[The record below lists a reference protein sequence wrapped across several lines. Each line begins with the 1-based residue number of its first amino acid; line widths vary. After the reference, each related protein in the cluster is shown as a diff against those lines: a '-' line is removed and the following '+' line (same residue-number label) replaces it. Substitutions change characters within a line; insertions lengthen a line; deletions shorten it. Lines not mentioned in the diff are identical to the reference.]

1 MNSNGSSNGVAI
13 IGMACRFPGACNIA
27 TFWENL
33 CRGVESITHFS
44 REELLREG
52 VDTALLDDPSYVRAS
67 PILEGFDLFDA
78 AFFGYSA
85 REAQFMDPQQRL
97 LHEVAWEAFE
107 DAGYHPETAE
117 GPTGVFA
124 SAGGVVTS
132 YLVAHQRRH
141 SSLPGATGSMQHI
154 GNDKDFLSTRLSYKL
169 NLTGPTL
176 NIQTACSSSLVA
188 LHLACRSLASGEC
201 RMALVGAATVRAPH
215 KAGYLYNKGDILSP
229 DGHCRAFDAKA
240 EGTIFGSGA
249 AAVLLKDVD
258 ETKVDSH
265 QIQAVNKARAH

>member
-1 MNSNGSSNGVAI
+1 MSTNGSSEGIAI
-13 IGMACRFPGACNIA
+13 IGMACRFPGADRIV

-44 REELLREG
+44 REELLQEG
-52 VDTALLDDPSYVRAS
+52 VDVTLLDDPRYVRAS

-85 REAQFMDPQQRL
+85 REARFMDPQQRL

-107 DAGYHPETAE
+107 DAGYYPETAE

-132 YLVAHQRRH
+132 YLLAHQRRH
-141 SSLPGATGSMQHI
+141 SSLLGATGSMQHI

-169 NLTGPTL
+169 NLTGPSL

-188 LHLACRSLASGEC
+188 VHLAGRSLVGGEC
-201 RMALVGAATVRAPH
+201 RMALVAAATVRVPH
-215 KAGYLYNKGDILSP
+215 RAGYLY
-229 DGHCRAFDAKA
+229 R
-240 EGTIFGSGA
+240 
-249 AAVLLKDVD
+249 
-258 ETKVDSH
+258 
-265 QIQAVNKARAH
+265 

>member
-1 MNSNGSSNGVAI
+1 MSTNGSPMAIAI
-13 IGMACRFPGACNIA
+13 IGMACRFPGANNIT
-27 TFWENL
+27 TFWRNL
-33 CRGVESITHFS
+33 CRGMESITHFS

-52 VDTALLDDPSYVRAS
+52 IDVALLDNPNYVRAS
-67 PILEGFDLFDA
+67 PILDGFDLFDA
-78 AFFGYSA
+78 AFCGSSA

-141 SSLPGATGSMQHI
+141 SSFPGATGSMQHI

-169 NLTGPTL
+169 NLTGPSL

-188 LHLACRSLASGEC
+188 LHQACRSLASDEC
-201 RMALVGAATVRAPH
+201 RMALLAAATVRMPH
-215 KAGYLYNKGDILSP
+215 RAGYLYSKGDILSP
-229 DGHCRAFDAKA
+229 DGHCRAFDAGA
-240 EGTIFGSGA
+240 E
-249 AAVLLKDVD
+249 
-258 ETKVDSH
+258 
-265 QIQAVNKARAH
+265 